1 MAEIDVKKMTCH
13 LFREDPV
20 IEERIR
26 NGIESNRK
34 GGAEIVLLRKDGG
47 VLENAEIRYT
57 QLSHEYFFGC
67 NPTFRTIPIPM
78 YSETSDVSP

>member
-20 IEERIR
+20 IEDRIR

-67 NPTFRTIPIPM
+67 NASRR
-78 YSETSDVSP
+78 